1 MDSILA
7 VQYDGGG
14 EWMKE
19 GMKEGRK
26 ARKRERHRLIDD
38 TLLVTHSVLCSA
50 HLVLIT
56 LQPTT
61 TPILSVVIAAD
72 QSNARSIITYQ
83 SNLDKIKELT
93 SHSAMGVAGPNC
105 DLVSFTEYVA
115 KNLALYEF
123 NHDGMKLSTK
133 AQANFCRSELAEAL
147 RKGPYQVNILLG
159 GHDQDD
165 GASLWYMDYLAS
177 MQKVKFGAHGYAAS
191 FCLATMDREYKEGC
205 SEADALKIIDD
216 CIHEIH
222 TRFLISQPNFMI
234 KIIDKDGVRVSKFGG
249 DPADS

>member
-1 MDSILA
+1 
-7 VQYDGGG
+7 
-14 EWMKE
+14 
-19 GMKEGRK
+19 
-26 ARKRERHRLIDD
+26 
-38 TLLVTHSVLCSA
+38 
-50 HLVLIT
+50 
-56 LQPTT
+56 
-61 TPILSVVIAAD
+61 
-72 QSNARSIITYQ
+72 
-83 SNLDKIKELT
+83 
-93 SHSAMGVAGPNC
+93 MGVAGPNC

-159 GHDQDD
+159 GFDVAAAETT
-165 GASLWYMDYLAS
+165 GGGEASLWYMDYLAS

-205 SEADALKIIDD
+205 TEADALKIIDD